1 MPKKCVECEK
11 KDAEIKRLKKRA
23 SHQNTFDLG
32 KRSGFEDVIK
42 IMLDKIEER
51 SENEQSIIGVRC

>member
-1 MPKKCVECEK
+1 MKKTKCVECEK

-51 SENEQSIIGVRC
+51 SENE